1 MGLTSLTGTLFRAS
15 STPVSKLK
23 MWTSNAP
30 SNQIN
35 NLKTIQNYGWNW
47 LTLTI
52 CDIQYPGNDSSCGEQ
67 SIGAGTVK
75 GTRYISAH
83 SHFTT
88 YTGCLSA
95 FVNICSIESTHTHTH
110 MQGNLFLIDHLVK
123 LLHLIIFELLYVKT
137 LNKSTNLCMGYH
149 SWL

>member
-110 MQGNLFLIDHLVK
+110 ARQSVFNWSFDQTAAFNHIWAAICQNTKQEHK
-123 LLHLIIFELLYVKT
+123 PLHGL
-137 LNKSTNLCMGYH
+137 S
-149 SWL
+149 